1 MSKDKAFSISK
12 QAAWA
17 EMQLL
22 KMEEDFNF
30 SLEQFG
36 QEYAVRLFASKRQAY
51 ERMTCIKE
59 SLERLETLQ
68 ANLSNLSPEVFAALS
83 ETTLTQEGVLDAIVR
98 SFSGKNPQN
107 IKKV

>member
-1 MSKDKAFSISK
+1 MDKYNAFGISK
-12 QAAWA
+12 QVAYV

-22 KMEEDFNF
+22 RMEEDFNF

-36 QEYAVRLFASKRQAY
+36 QEYAVRLFASKKQAY
-51 ERMTCIKE
+51 ERITCIKE

-68 ANLSNLSPEVFAALS
+68 DNLSNLSPDVFAALS
-83 ETTLTQEGVLDAIVR
+83 ENPLSQEGVLDTIVR

-107 IKKV
+107 IKKL

>member
-1 MSKDKAFSISK
+1 MSKDNAFGISK
-12 QAAWA
+12 QVAWA

-36 QEYAVRLFASKRQAY
+36 QEYAVRLFSSKKQAY

-59 SLERLETLQ
+59 SLERLETLE
-68 ANLSNLSPEVFAALS
+68 ANLNNLSPDVFAALS
-83 ETTLTQEGVLDAIVR
+83 ENSLSQEGVLDAIVR
-98 SFSGKNPQN
+98 SFSGKSPQK
-107 IKKV
+107 I